1 MSLWGFRWT
10 QHRFPSIFLG
20 KMMIGAPWV
29 HFSMALRELGWNFVQ
44 MGVMSQ
50 NSRMG
55 HFARVPSRKHTK
67 TWVSCRWEWFDIQS
81 WTMLSL
87 IHLTGTDGNSICI
100 HLSENSVAWF
110 FSSESSFSRYKS
122 MWSHFQTEVLPG
134 VGRIGLVDA
143 DTVALSN
150 LHRQIGHLARSVGVN
165 KAASLA
171 KACRELNGTVQLEV
185 CPQRLSRLEETAEL
199 IARGDGGFGGSVL
212 WGCGHGVM
220 AGFHWRC
227 LLVF

>member
-1 MSLWGFRWT
+1 M
-10 QHRFPSIFLG
+10 
-20 KMMIGAPWV
+20 
-29 HFSMALRELGWNFVQ
+29 
-44 MGVMSQ
+44 
-50 NSRMG
+50 
-55 HFARVPSRKHTK
+55 
-67 TWVSCRWEWFDIQS
+67 
-81 WTMLSL
+81 
-87 IHLTGTDGNSICI
+87 
-100 HLSENSVAWF
+100 
-110 FSSESSFSRYKS
+110 
-122 MWSHFQTEVLPG
+122 
-134 VGRIGLVDA
+134 DA